1 MKRQYARLTVV
12 EYDRPVAAEDT
23 EFLFCLKQ
31 GLIMCLREKEFL
43 NEKQCSA
50 AVFQGIYRKQTGLDT
65 S

>member
-12 EYDRPVAAEDT
+12 EYDRPVTAEDT
-23 EFLFCLKQ
+23 DCLSCLQQ
-31 GLIMCLREKEFL
+31 GLIMSLREKEFL

-50 AVFQGIYRKQTGLDT
+50 AVFQGLYRKQTGLDT